1 MYEFDDVL
9 LALDHAI
16 SLKTLKSW
24 CIKIEKN
31 TDTKFQRRYAK
42 NKNGR
47 NYSYKVFDANQLEQ
61 FQKLVHLRSENV
73 ALDKAIG
80 AIFMSVEGKQKAVEI
95 SLSKLEFE
103 ENRENTKKLIELTKK
118 ALQDVAD
125 LKKQVLQLKE
135 TIGE

>member
-1 MYEFDDVL
+1 MYGFDDVL
-9 LALDHAI
+9 SALDHVI

-73 ALDKAIG
+73 ALDKAICD
-80 AIFMSVEGKQKAVEI
+80 IFMSVEGKQKAVEI

>member
-1 MYEFDDVL
+1 MYGFDDVL
-9 LALDHAI
+9 SALDHVI

-47 NYSYKVFDANQLEQ
+47 NYSYKVFDAIQLEQ

-73 ALDKAIG
+73 ALDKAICD
-80 AIFMSVEGKQKAVEI
+80 IFMSVEGKQKAVEI

-135 TIGE
+135 AIGD

>member
-1 MYEFDDVL
+1 MYGFDDVL

-31 TDTKFQRRYAK
+31 TDTKFQRQYAK

-47 NYSYKVFDANQLEQ
+47 NYSYKVFDVNQLEQ

-73 ALDKAIG
+73 ALDKAIED
-80 AIFMSVEGKQKAVEI
+80 IFMSVEGKQKAVEI

-103 ENRENTKKLIELTKK
+103 ENRENMKKLIELTKK

-125 LKKQVLQLKE
+125 LKKQVLQLRK

>member
-1 MYEFDDVL
+1 MYGFDDIL
-9 LALDHAI
+9 LVLDHAI

-31 TDTKFQRRYAK
+31 TDTKFQRWYAK

-47 NYSYKVFDANQLEQ
+47 NYSYKVFDATQLEK
-61 FQKLVHLRSENV
+61 FQKLVYLRSENV

-80 AIFMSVEGKQKAVEI
+80 DIFMSVEGKQKAVEI

>member
-1 MYEFDDVL
+1 MYGFDDVL

-47 NYSYKVFDANQLEQ
+47 NYSYKVFDAPQLEK

-80 AIFMSVEGKQKAVEI
+80 DIFMSIEGKQKAVEI

-135 TIGE
+135 AIGD